1 MTTVAKSSL
10 ETRPSS
16 YAGLIDGP
24 ASGWHDAESKD
35 LVATLRDLGRRAAN
49 DVMSGSGANGDLT
62 RCLTL
67 SPRRNKIG
75 CDV

>member
-24 ASGWHDAESKD
+24 ASGWHDAESKTSLQHSAT
-35 LVATLRDLGRRAAN
+35 LVAEQPTTSCQGLERTA
-49 DVMSGSGANGDLT
+49 
-62 RCLTL
+62 
-67 SPRRNKIG
+67 I
-75 CDV
+75 